1 MADEACLFHHTFQQ
15 KKVFFSRNSISQRS
29 KRDRK
34 VHSFRMG
41 MAMHPLLSF
50 RPPAHGRRRSVR
62 AGVT

>member
-1 MADEACLFHHTFQQ
+1 
-15 KKVFFSRNSISQRS
+15 
-29 KRDRK
+29 
-34 VHSFRMG
+34 MG